1 MGIVPMHEWKM
12 PLKYW
17 GMIPSLSGPLG
28 LQQSGGHHGQ
38 GGVPSKVVGTKFYL
52 GIQYILRRN
61 SVREPLSHHT
71 KL

>member
-12 PLKYW
+12 SLKYW

-28 LQQSGGHHGQ
+28 LRQSGGHHDQ
-38 GGVPSKVVGTKFYL
+38 GGVPMKMAGNKSNL

-61 SVREPLSHHT
+61 SGKTAL
-71 KL
+71 K